1 MVDRRLGPGR
11 EPFEKGK
18 DEEIMSD
25 GHEDQLVGF
34 VAGLLLGAAIGTTVA
49 LLSAPQSGR
58 RTRRRLG
65 RAAVEIKRSTGDR
78 WDDVSEEVRDRV
90 DEVLK
95 GARKR
100 LGSE

>member
-1 MVDRRLGPGR
+1 
-11 EPFEKGK
+11 
-18 DEEIMSD
+18 MSD
-25 GHEDQLVGF
+25 GSEDQLVGF
-34 VAGLLLGAAIGTTVA
+34 FAGLLLGAAIGASAA

-65 RAAVEIKRSTGDR
+65 RAAVEIRKSTGDR
-78 WDDVSEEVRDRV
+78 WEDVAEEVRDRV